1 MRKRLMSGLLAG
13 LMCVGM
19 LAGCGSNAGNETA
32 GNGVEG
38 NAAVSDSTEVGE
50 NAAAEV
56 SANENEAT
64 AAGEEA
70 TRTIVDHLGHEVT
83 IPAEI
88 ERIAITSITPLPS
101 VYCMFEGSADRLIGI
116 SPSSMAA
123 AENSLLAEIVPGIVD
138 VPTDFMAGGEVNI
151 EELVAMDP
159 DVVFYNASQEE
170 EYEKLTAA
178 GLNAV
183 AFSTTQWGSDSVE
196 TFEAWVTLLGEV
208 LNEEDKA
215 AGITEYGREVYD
227 MIQERVAS
235 VDESEKPRVLFL
247 YMYKDG
253 VIQTS
258 GSNHFGQYWAD
269 ATGAIN
275 VAEDSDARGFEIN
288 MEQVYEWDPDMI
300 YITNFVPYLSEDLY
314 NNAIE
319 GHDWSVVRAVQEEN
333 VYKCPLGVY
342 RWYPPSSDTPLMLLW
357 MAKTNYPE
365 LFEDIDLEAEM
376 KEYYQKFYGV
386 ELTDENIEMIFNPSR
401 EAAGA

>member
-1 MRKRLMSGLLAG
+1 MRKNKRFISGLLTAV
-13 LMCVGM
+13 MCVGL
-19 LAGCGSNAGNETA
+19 LAGCGSTAKDNASTGAAESTVAENAGNTEAEISSNDNAMTGDA
-32 GNGVEG
+32 ENG
-38 NAAVSDSTEVGE
+38 
-50 NAAAEV
+50 
-56 SANENEAT
+56 
-64 AAGEEA
+64 
-70 TRTIVDHLGHEVT
+70 TRTIVDHAGHEVT
-83 IPAEI
+83 LPAQI
-88 ERIAITSITPLPS
+88 NRIAITSITPLPS

-123 AENSLLAEIVPGIVD
+123 AENSLLAEIVPDIVD

-151 EELVAMDP
+151 EELIAMEP
-159 DVVFYNASQEE
+159 DVVFYRAGNEE
-170 EYEKLTAA
+170 EYQQLTAA
-178 GLNAV
+178 GLTAV
-183 AFSTTQWGSDSVE
+183 AFSTTDWGSDSVE

-208 LNEEDKA
+208 LQEEDKA
-215 AGITEYGREVYD
+215 AGIAEYGREVYD
-227 MIQERVAS
+227 MIQERVAT

-247 YMYKDG
+247 YKYSDG
-253 VIQTS
+253 SIQTS
-258 GSNHFGQYWAD
+258 GNSHFGQYWAD

-275 VAEDSDARGFEIN
+275 VAEENDASNVEIN

-314 NNAIE
+314 NNAID

-365 LFEDIDLEAEM
+365 LFEDIDLETEM
-376 KEYYQKFYGV
+376 KEYYKNFYNV
-386 ELTDENIEMIFNPSR
+386 ELTDENIEKIFNPSR

>member
-1 MRKRLMSGLLAG
+1 MRKNKRFISGLLTAV
-13 LMCVGM
+13 MCVGL
-19 LAGCGSNAGNETA
+19 LAGCGSTAKDNASTGAAESTVAENAGNTETEISSNDNA
-32 GNGVEG
+32 MTGDAENG
-38 NAAVSDSTEVGE
+38 
-50 NAAAEV
+50 
-56 SANENEAT
+56 
-64 AAGEEA
+64 
-70 TRTIVDHLGHEVT
+70 TRTIVDHAGHEVT
-83 IPAEI
+83 LPAEI
-88 ERIAITSITPLPS
+88 NRIAITSITPLPS

-123 AENSLLAEIVPGIVD
+123 AENSLLAEIVPDIVD

-151 EELVAMDP
+151 EELIAMEP
-159 DVVFYNASQEE
+159 DVVFYRAGNEE
-170 EYEKLTAA
+170 EYQQLTAA
-178 GLNAV
+178 GLTAV
-183 AFSTTQWGSDSVE
+183 AFSTTDWGSDSVE

-208 LNEEDKA
+208 LQEEDKA
-215 AGITEYGREVYD
+215 AGIAEYGREVYD
-227 MIQERVAS
+227 MIQERVAT

-247 YMYKDG
+247 YKYSDG
-253 VIQTS
+253 SIQTS
-258 GSNHFGQYWAD
+258 GNSHFGQYWAD

-275 VAEDSDARGFEIN
+275 VAEENDASNVEIN

-314 NNAIE
+314 NNAID

-365 LFEDIDLEAEM
+365 LFEDIDLETEM
-376 KEYYQKFYGV
+376 KEYYKNFYNV
-386 ELTDENIEMIFNPSR
+386 ELTDENIEKIFNPSR